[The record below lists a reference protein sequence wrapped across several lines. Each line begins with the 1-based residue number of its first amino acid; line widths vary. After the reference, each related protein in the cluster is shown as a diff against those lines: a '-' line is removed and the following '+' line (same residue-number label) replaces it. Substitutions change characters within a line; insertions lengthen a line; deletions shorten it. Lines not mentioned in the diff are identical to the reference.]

1 MALEGGSVPDIQG
14 VRPKE
19 GCLLV
24 AAHLLPEKGSDS
36 CVSEDRGLPMQ
47 LFALGK

>member
-1 MALEGGSVPDIQG
+1 MALEAGKCSDIQG

-24 AAHLLPEKGSDS
+24 TAHLLPEKALTP
-36 CVSEDRGLPMQ
+36 VSGDGGLPMQ
-47 LFALGK
+47 LFALRK